1 MNKVKRLLA
10 GSTSKYV
17 MEHAS
22 CNVVVV
28 KGYFLPDEHVSL
40 KEVNRLEEQERM
52 RRLHLDEDSEIAQ
65 LEHKER
71 VAAHIGAVRDEEQE
85 RRRRIAT
92 ERIIDDRV
100 HLCEVLQFD
109 SDSD

>member
-28 KGYFLPDEHVSL
+28 KGYFLPEQHASI
-40 KEVNRLEEQERM
+40 KEVDRLEEEERK
-52 RRLHLDEDSEIAQ
+52 RRLHLDEDLEVDA
-65 LEHKER
+65 LEHRER
-71 VAAHIGAVRDEEQE
+71 TAAHIGAVRDEETE
-85 RRRRIAT
+85 RQRRIIT
-92 ERIIDDRV
+92 ERLIDDRV